1 MPEVSPILHQY
12 SYPEK
17 TTHVKFQSLSWE
29 VCHVVFSQTNH
40 HSWCLSPSECYYQ
53 YYQSSYIPHTTNTNT
68 NTNTTNHPI
77 SHIRSFN
84 LNGKILKVKM
94 CLQNYTGVP
103 FTFNMEKNP
112 LTTKILHWCRG
123 VSDKYQSSHQFTC
136 DKNRRVR
143 DLRALEICLS
153 WIGIGYLCTACIDF
167 EKFALKVAISSK
179 NYNHRLKTASPI
191 QNSVWKLIYVHRL

>member
-1 MPEVSPILHQY
+1 MHHLVTKLCKTLTEAQRTLCVKLHTVC
-12 SYPEK
+12 K
-17 TTHVKFQSLSWE
+17 MTHCVWNYTL
-29 VCHVVFSQTNH
+29 CT
-40 HSWCLSPSECYYQ
+40 
-53 YYQSSYIPHTTNTNT
+53 
-68 NTNTTNHPI
+68 
-77 SHIRSFN
+77 N
-84 LNGKILKVKM
+84 LNR
-94 CLQNYTGVP
+94 VP